1 LCYLGFPRIISG
13 AARRTPL
20 IIHLTT
26 LGFFEMKHLM
36 KPQKAINISWWID
49 NLIVALLY
57 LVSSALVLQLP
68 QSPLGSPVWPPA
80 GIVVGALLAR
90 GRSRWVGIFFGAIL
104 AVLLTSDT
112 SVYLAI
118 PSAMA
123 TTLGGLLSAT
133 LILYINKTN
142 YFLGYVKHFVVFT
155 LVGTF
160 SGTILQA
167 LIGVLIVVWSGLAP
181 LSTYWE
187 IVWGWWV
194 GDAIGVLVFVPL
206 IVVWWGKSKSEVKI
220 NRKFNHQELFFV
232 VISLAL
238 TSYLSLV
245 QGQPIEYL
253 LLPPLL
259 WSALR
264 FGAKATTLL
273 VTITAM
279 VSAIST
285 AYGFGIFYKISQGAH
300 SLLILQL
307 FMGVIC
313 VTAIAVLALGTEN
326 NRSAEKLQEQVDL
339 KDQAYVQLD
348 QVNKNLEDIIED
360 RTSELVDANREINS
374 LNQRLTVEN
383 DRMSSELAVTRRLQ
397 EMILPRTKELKSIEE
412 LDIVGFMEPA
422 DEVGGDYYDVLQQ
435 NGRIKIGIGDVTGH
449 GLESGVIMI
458 MVQTAIRTLLIN
470 GERNPVK
477 FLSTVN
483 RTIYENLQRMNCE
496 KSLSLILMDYHDNK
510 LYLSGQHESVIIIR
524 VNGEIEI
531 IDTDSLGFPI
541 GLTDEITEFIFE
553 VEIHLN
559 LGDIVLLYTD
569 GIPEAENESKQLYGL
584 ERLTQVI
591 SAAHEKPVDQ
601 IREIVITD
609 VREFIGSHK
618 VYDDITFVVMKR
630 KI

>member
-1 LCYLGFPRIISG
+1 
-13 AARRTPL
+13 
-20 IIHLTT
+20 
-26 LGFFEMKHLM
+26 M

-57 LVSSALVLQLP
+57 LVSSILVLQLP

-90 GRSRWVGIFFGAIL
+90 GRSRWAGIFFGTIL
-104 AVLLTSDT
+104 SVLSTNDT

-118 PSAMA
+118 ASAMV
-123 TTLGGLLSAT
+123 TTLGALLSTT

-155 LVGTF
+155 LVCTF
-160 SGTILQA
+160 SGTLLQA
-167 LIGVLIVVWSGLAP
+167 LIGSLLVVLSGLAP

-187 IVWGWWV
+187 VVWGWWV

-206 IVVWWGKSKSEVKI
+206 IVVWWGKSKSGVKI
-220 NRKFNHQELFFV
+220 NHKFNIRELFFV

-238 TSYLSLV
+238 TSYLALV

-285 AYGFGIFYKISQGAH
+285 AYGLGTFYKISQGAN

-307 FMGVIC
+307 FMGVISI
-313 VTAIAVLALGTEN
+313 TAIAVLALGTEN
-326 NRSAEKLQEQVDL
+326 NRSAEKLQEQVVL
-339 KDQAYVQLD
+339 KAQAYIQLD
-348 QVNKNLEDIIED
+348 QVNKNLEDIIEE
-360 RTSELVDANREINS
+360 RTSELVDANQEINS

-422 DEVGGDYYDVLQQ
+422 AEVGGDYYDVLQQ

-470 GERNPVK
+470 GETNPVK

-483 RTIYENLQRMNCE
+483 RTIYENLQRMNCD
-496 KSLSLILMDYHDNK
+496 KSLSLILMDYHEHVLN
-510 LYLSGQHESVIIIR
+510 LSGQHENVIVIR
-524 VNGEIEI
+524 ESGEIEI
-531 IDTDSLGFPI
+531 IDTDALGFPI
-541 GLTDEITEFIFE
+541 GLTDEISEFIFE
-553 VEIHLN
+553 LKIDLN
-559 LGDIVLLYTD
+559 LGDVVVLYTD
-569 GIPEAENESKQLYGL
+569 GITEAENSHKERYGL
-584 ERLTQVI
+584 ERLIQTVNKSYQSSV
-591 SAAHEKPVDQ
+591 EQ
-601 IREIVITD
+601 IREFVITD
-609 VREFIGSHK
+609 VREFIGSSK
-618 VYDDITFVVMKR
+618 VYDDITLVVMKR
-630 KI
+630 KV